1 MTYRLRTP
9 EYWMLWDLRSANAIG
24 CYNTMADALAIV
36 RRALDIEGPE
46 LAILET
52 IDFDRLRIDVL
63 TIEYPIT
70 GEGPATVEKL
80 GNIRKLFERTKL
92 YREVTII
99 RGSDVVFERI

>member
-1 MTYRLRTP
+1 MV
-9 EYWMLWDLRSANAIG
+9 N
-24 CYNTMADALAIV
+24 CYPFNSIMDALGIRHV
-36 RRALDIEGPE
+36 DYFSLDIEGPK

-52 IDFDRLRIDVL
+52 IDFDRIRIDVL

-80 GNIRKLFERTKL
+80 GNIRKLFELTKL